1 MKLSKLLEKIPDD
14 KIGIQYLTE
23 CMTGAKDKARP
34 YKHTEISFVTEE
46 LTCNQYMQDTGKIG
60 LVVWIDRD
68 EFTKQMKGI
77 G

>member
-23 CMTGAKDKARP
+23 CMTGAKDKVRP
-34 YKHTEISFVTEE
+34 HKHTEISFVTEE
-46 LTCNQYMQDTGKIG
+46 LTCNQYMQDAGKVG
-60 LVVWIDRD
+60 LVIWIDRD
-68 EFTKQMKGI
+68 EFNKNISG